1 MSSYKDIDDKVVTD
15 TCAFPFSLII
25 KLSHI
30 FDNFNNFFT
39 QNEIIAIIKF
49 PTIWLPSMF
58 SNSRFF
64 GLSLASF
71 KMSNTINF
79 INGFSVMLK
88 TTSSQS
94 WLHIANLR
102 HFWDTHSHLASTYFQ
117 IQIIFLWQNWVKI
130 STRQKF

>member
-1 MSSYKDIDDKVVTD
+1 MSFYKDIDDKVVTD

-58 SNSRFF
+58 SNSRFSDLIIGVF
-64 GLSLASF
+64 QNVQYNQF
-71 KMSNTINF
+71 H
-79 INGFSVMLK
+79 
-88 TTSSQS
+88 Q
-94 WLHIANLR
+94 WLFRNVKNNQQPHCREDANLR
-102 HFWDTHSHLASTYFQ
+102 HLWDTHSHLASTY
-117 IQIIFLWQNWVKI
+117 IQMNFLWQNWVKI
-130 STRQKF
+130 CTRQKF